1 MFYPEFKFANRKN
14 WLVRNK
20 NFICVIAVSLKLA
33 VVIQFI
39 HLYRMSCFS
48 ANIYLFKVNS
58 RNTKKGVKY
67 VEVNN
72 KNTSGVFIVNFE
84 HVESEQVYVS
94 LILLFLKS
102 LIGIACPHY
111 YSIMSFSVFVA
122 SLVNYFVLYWSS
134 SNWFKKTIPCQ
145 FKFFDAINFSRQCI
159 WKRES

>member
-1 MFYPEFKFANRKN
+1 
-14 WLVRNK
+14 
-20 NFICVIAVSLKLA
+20 
-33 VVIQFI
+33 
-39 HLYRMSCFS
+39 MSCFS

-111 YSIMSFSVFVA
+111 YSIMAFSVFVA
-122 SLVNYFVLYWSS
+122 SLVNYFVLY
-134 SNWFKKTIPCQ
+134 
-145 FKFFDAINFSRQCI
+145 
-159 WKRES
+159 

>member
-1 MFYPEFKFANRKN
+1 MLLSYN
-14 WLVRNK
+14 
-20 NFICVIAVSLKLA
+20 
-33 VVIQFI
+33 
-39 HLYRMSCFS
+39 LY
-48 ANIYLFKVNS
+48 IYTECPVFQLIFTCSKSTVE
-58 RNTKKGVKY
+58 TLKKGVKY

-94 LILLFLKS
+94 LLLLFLKS

-111 YSIMSFSVFVA
+111 YSIMAFSVFVA